1 MLSNTRHCD
10 KRADRFPSLRF
21 EKNQKKRPKPFSIQ
35 QMLLLGSGESQAKVF
50 CEFTP
55 DFYQPILSEP
65 IFRSVCL
72 VGPRT
77 FCPIQHIREVD
88 GS

>member
-1 MLSNTRHCD
+1 
-10 KRADRFPSLRF
+10 
-21 EKNQKKRPKPFSIQ
+21 
-35 QMLLLGSGESQAKVF
+35 MLLLGSGESQAKVF